1 MRYHELV
8 LFLTMISAGAALAPR
23 DSQAHIEAEHQHSI
37 PNGYTRSVATWR
49 VPDVKLVDADG
60 KTASLHESQEGTD
73 PVMLNF
79 VCTACTASS
88 PATSAVL
95 SRVQARLRARGEK
108 VRIVSVSVD
117 PEHDTPARLQKY
129 AKRFEAGPGWRML
142 TGSREN
148 SIAIQRAFGIYRGGK
163 MNHEPVIFM
172 RNGPGQPWVSIA
184 GNISA
189 DDLLREYRRNNT

>member
-23 DSQAHIEAEHQHSI
+23 DSQAHIEAEHQHSVI
-37 PNGYTRSVATWR
+37 PNGYTRSVATR
-49 VPDVKLVDADG
+49 RIPDVKLVDADG
-60 KTASLHESQEGTD
+60 KTISLHDSQEGTD

-88 PATSAVL
+88 SPTSAVL
-95 SRVQARLRARGEK
+95 SQVQARLRARGAK

-148 SIAIQRAFGIYRGGK
+148 SIAI
-163 MNHEPVIFM
+163 
-172 RNGPGQPWVSIA
+172 
-184 GNISA
+184 
-189 DDLLREYRRNNT
+189 